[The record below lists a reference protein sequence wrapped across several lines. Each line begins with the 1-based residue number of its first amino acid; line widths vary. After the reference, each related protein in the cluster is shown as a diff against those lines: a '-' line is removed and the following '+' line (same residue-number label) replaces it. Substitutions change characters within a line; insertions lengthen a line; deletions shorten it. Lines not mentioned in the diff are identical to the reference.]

1 MSIPATPWPAHIR
14 GCPSLLD
21 GYKVEDTEVILG
33 VPRNNPMAL
42 INFSFVLL
50 ALLPLAFQARA
61 CDDVHAWGQCGGI
74 GYTGSTT
81 CASGLICQEWNPWY
95 VSTGA
100 LVWWRRILFTTSN
113 SHSLVPMHSGAHD
126 QHE

>member
-1 MSIPATPWPAHIR
+1 MGIPKMSTPATPWPAHIR

-95 VSTGA
+95 SQCIPAPTTSTSSIRSTTFVST
-100 LVWWRRILFTTSN
+100 IS
-113 SHSLVPMHSGAHD
+113 S
-126 QHE
+126 